1 MNNVQKAILAIRSI
15 ESTDDLNQLIDA
27 FKLQRTYLAR
37 QAARSLTVGDNVNF
51 TNSRTGR
58 NTTGVVM
65 KIAIKFVTV
74 KTIDG
79 LWRVPAS
86 ALTQIA

>member
-1 MNNVQKAILAIRSI
+1 MNNVQTAIAAISDMSNDEINQVVEAIKLRR
-15 ESTDDLNQLIDA
+15 TLN
-27 FKLQRTYLAR
+27 AR
-37 QAARSLTVGDNVNF
+37 QAARALTVGDNVNF
-51 TNSRTGR
+51 TSSRTGR